1 MKKIY
6 LITLVLLSGCAT
18 KSADYLVYVETSSK
32 LQQSVYASESACLLV
47 LAEAMK
53 TADSA
58 TKISISN
65 QIDKCKK
72 ELPRIDPPKKN
83 WLGF

>member
-6 LITLVLLSGCAT
+6 LLNLLMLSGCAT
-18 KSADYLVYVETSSK
+18 TSSDYLSYMETSSR
-32 LQQSVYASESACLLV
+32 LQQSVYATESACLLV

-53 TADSA
+53 TADAA
-58 TKISISN
+58 TKIAISN

-72 ELPRIDPPKKN
+72 DLPRIDPPRKN